1 MSVHGIGAEP
11 AWRLLTQASS
21 QTNTR
26 VRLLAQAL
34 IAMVSGSPADD
45 PEAVTVVIDRLL
57 RPAASDRV
65 AAEFVARLI
74 SR

>member
-1 MSVHGIGAEP
+1 MAVHGIGAEP

-26 VRLLAQAL
+26 VRRLAQAL
-34 IAMVSGSPADD
+34 TAMFSGSPADD
-45 PEAVTVVIDRLL
+45 SEAATVVADRLL
-57 RPAASDRV
+57 RPAAGDRV

-74 SR
+74 RR